1 MKKSVVILIGIIYL
15 VSVALVSFFGL
26 DFKVF
31 EEVVYVE
38 RVEILNKGTEE
49 FGGIP
54 CVYVKAGADG
64 IYRYQI
70 EYRVYPDNATNQEVD
85 FIYDKQNTAV
95 SIDEK
100 GVVTLTSPTLIEVE
114 IIPRDG
120 SVASASIIIIAI

>member
-85 FIYDKQNTAV
+85 FIYDKQNDCFFKELFGKNN
-95 SIDEK
+95 ICNN
-100 GVVTLTSPTLIEVE
+100 
-114 IIPRDG
+114 
-120 SVASASIIIIAI
+120 

>member
-54 CVYVKAGADG
+54 CVYISAGSDG

-70 EYRVYPDNATNQEVD
+70 EYRVHPDNATNQEVD